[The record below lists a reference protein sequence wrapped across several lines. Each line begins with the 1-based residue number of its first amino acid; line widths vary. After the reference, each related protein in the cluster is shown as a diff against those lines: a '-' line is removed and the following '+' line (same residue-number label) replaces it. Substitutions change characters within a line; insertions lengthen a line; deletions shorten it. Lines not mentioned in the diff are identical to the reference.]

1 VAVWGA
7 KGSRKTCKQCRQ
19 LQDPKAFEDGAQV
32 KIAGVGDCK
41 NCEVMKNSPIT
52 RNENIIAL
60 YNALPREG
68 GVTVKDMHALF
79 EIYEVPQELWFDYY
93 QRLLFLHNTMLEA
106 REKEYKRKAS
116 EETATKKWKE
126 QRFSATRKRLRRTH

>member
-1 VAVWGA
+1 MAVWGA

-32 KIAGVGDCK
+32 RIAGIGDCK
-41 NCEVMKNSPIT
+41 NCEVMKNSPIE
-52 RNENIIAL
+52 RNENIVAL

-68 GVTVKDMHALF
+68 GVTVRDMHSLF

-106 REKEYKRKAS
+106 REKEYKRKVS
-116 EETATKKWKE
+116 EEAATKKWKA
-126 QRFSATRKRLRRTH
+126 QRFSANRKRVGRTH